1 MNNQNRILRQRQFED
16 TGDDVIS
23 FHEDEEE
30 HNYLG
35 KKELMEIEGDKSI
48 DPDFSYDDD
57 KSKLSTIKKNTN
69 TELMKLLTDSTTE
82 LYQRKSGTNNLIGS
96 IDNDFSKDLSRD
108 NELNNLL
115 NSKTF
120 NAPLTKSGN
129 TIITTMNQYQ
139 NQNPKYSNILQQIP
153 TKIDNNFYYGSNYN
167 SNNNFNNNNFHN
179 NNFNNNNFNNNNK
192 SNNNKNN
199 ILSNQSINFMNSN
212 NSTSNNLNNI
222 KKYNNNNKLYQI
234 NSFHYYIQGKNYQ
247 SFNQRDPSFGFG
259 QSLDLEKN
267 YKELEKSYNEVLGLI
282 QYWQKFYLDIANLV
296 SENININK
304 DDPFSDD
311 FKFAVIDNVKTI
323 VKLAKEK
330 AFSIFEICNV
340 ENINIINKNKKRKK
354 NDFIP
359 FHNLKFEILGYEK
372 DNILLMYSKEN
383 DFMIQKTVKLNE
395 ENIHKGFKRKKY
407 YKVDDSLDSL
417 PPVIY
422 RKYMTEGTNTDKI
435 ILNDIQ
441 IQTDKNYI
449 EKEIIEKPIIKEV
462 IKEKIIE
469 IQNKI
474 FIKEKLKIIKINS
487 FLIKKDIKKNSIIN
501 KQIQNSTPKNSSR
514 PKTPTKMKVILR
526 VVSIQ
531 ENKINILGKPK
542 KEKVKIFKIQNTQ
555 SDLKYTDIERI
566 ELLNREL
573 SLQISEAENEK
584 RELKKNLEEKK
595 KLILE
600 KEKLKEKNINTEQNN
615 MLNTNTSNN
624 LLNNSFLFLPEMIP
638 PEQTYKIFIH
648 CIKHFKYE
656 EENYKRYMEEE
667 DLQNL
672 KVFVNKMEKYLIGTS
687 YPVQRKPQ
695 DTIHYYKPVE
705 STTQKKYKESILTGI
720 KPMTLSKSRTNS
732 KSKNIDYRSYS
743 TVNNNST
750 FNKYKAVIKALKN
763 N

>member
-16 TGDDVIS
+16 TGDDIIS

-35 KKELMEIEGDKSI
+35 KKELVEIEGDKSI

-96 IDNDFSKDLSRD
+96 SDNDFSKDLSRD

-120 NAPLTKSGN
+120 NAPLTKTGN

-167 SNNNFNNNNFHN
+167 SNS
-179 NNFNNNNFNNNNK
+179 NFNNNNFN
-192 SNNNKNN
+192 SNNKNN

-259 QSLDLEKN
+259 QSLELEKN

-296 SENININK
+296 SENISINQ

-311 FKFAVIDNVKTI
+311 FKFAVIDNVKNI

-340 ENINIINKNKKRKK
+340 ENINILNKNKKRKK
-354 NDFIP
+354 NDFIQ
-359 FHNLKFEILGYEK
+359 FDNLNFEILGYEK
-372 DNILLMYSKEN
+372 ENILLMYSKEN
-383 DFMIQKTVKLNE
+383 DFMIQKTVKINE
-395 ENIHKGFKRKKY
+395 DNIHKGFKRKKY

-417 PPVIY
+417 PPIIY

-441 IQTDKNYI
+441 IQTDKNFI
-449 EKEIIEKPIIKEV
+449 QKEIIEKPIIKEV

-469 IQNKI
+469 VQNNI
-474 FIKEKLKIIKINS
+474 FIKENLKIIKINS
-487 FLIKKDIKKNSIIN
+487 FLIKKEVKKNSLLN

-526 VVSIQ
+526 VVSIK
-531 ENKINILGKPK
+531 ENNINIIGKPK
-542 KEKVKIFKIQNTQ
+542 KEKVKIFKVQNTQ
-555 SDLKYTDIERI
+555 SDLKYTEIERI

-573 SLQISEAENEK
+573 SLQITEAENEK
-584 RELKKNLEEKK
+584 KELIKDLEEKK
-595 KLILE
+595 KLISE
-600 KEKLKEKNINTEQNN
+600 KEKEKSINTEQNN

-672 KVFVNKMEKYLIGTS
+672 KLFVNKMEKYLIGTS
-687 YPVQRKPQ
+687 YPVQRRPQ
-695 DTIHYYKPVE
+695 NTIHYYKPVE
-705 STTQKKYKESILTGI
+705 STAQKKYKESILTGI

-743 TVNNNST
+743 TVNNNAT

>member
-1 MNNQNRILRQRQFED
+1 MNNQRGLLRQRQFED
-16 TGDDVIS
+16 TGDDIIS

-35 KKELMEIEGDKSI
+35 KKELVEIEGDKSI

-96 IDNDFSKDLSRD
+96 SDNDFSKDLSRD

-120 NAPLTKSGN
+120 NAPLTKTGN

-167 SNNNFNNNNFHN
+167 SNS
-179 NNFNNNNFNNNNK
+179 NFNNNNFN
-192 SNNNKNN
+192 SNNKNN

-212 NSTSNNLNNI
+212 NNNSTSNNINSI
-222 KKYNNNNKLYQI
+222 KKLNNNKIYQI

-259 QSLDLEKN
+259 QSLELEKN

-296 SENININK
+296 SENISINQ

-311 FKFAVIDNVKTI
+311 FKFAVIDNVKNI

-340 ENINIINKNKKRKK
+340 ENINILNKNKKRKK
-354 NDFIP
+354 NDFIQ
-359 FHNLKFEILGYEK
+359 FDNLNFEILGYEK
-372 DNILLMYSKEN
+372 ENILLMYSKEN

-395 ENIHKGFKRKKY
+395 DNIHKGFKRKKY

-417 PPVIY
+417 PPIIY

-441 IQTDKNYI
+441 IQTDKNFI
-449 EKEIIEKPIIKEV
+449 QKEIIEKPIIKEV

-469 IQNKI
+469 VQNNI
-474 FIKEKLKIIKINS
+474 FIKENLKIIKINS
-487 FLIKKDIKKNSIIN
+487 FLIKKEVKKNSLLN

-526 VVSIQ
+526 VVSIK
-531 ENKINILGKPK
+531 ENNINIIGKPK
-542 KEKVKIFKIQNTQ
+542 KEKVKIFKVQNTQ
-555 SDLKYTDIERI
+555 SDLKYTEIERI

-573 SLQISEAENEK
+573 SLQITEAENEK
-584 RELKKNLEEKK
+584 KELIKDLEEKK
-595 KLILE
+595 KLISE
-600 KEKLKEKNINTEQNN
+600 KEKEKSINTEQNN

-672 KVFVNKMEKYLIGTS
+672 KLFVNKMEKYLIGTS
-687 YPVQRKPQ
+687 YPVQRRPQ
-695 DTIHYYKPVE
+695 NTIHYYKPVE
-705 STTQKKYKESILTGI
+705 STAQKKYKESILTGI

-743 TVNNNST
+743 TVNNNAT

>member
-120 NAPLTKSGN
+120 NAPLTKTGN

-167 SNNNFNNNNFHN
+167 SNNNFNNNNFNN

-615 MLNTNTSNN
+615 MLNTNTSNKN
-624 LLNNSFLFLPEMIP
+624 
-638 PEQTYKIFIH
+638 
-648 CIKHFKYE
+648 KHI
-656 EENYKRYMEEE
+656 
-667 DLQNL
+667 
-672 KVFVNKMEKYLIGTS
+672 KYLFI
-687 YPVQRKPQ
+687 V
-695 DTIHYYKPVE
+695 
-705 STTQKKYKESILTGI
+705 
-720 KPMTLSKSRTNS
+720 
-732 KSKNIDYRSYS
+732 
-743 TVNNNST
+743 
-750 FNKYKAVIKALKN
+750 
-763 N
+763 